1 MADREYTKEQL
12 PIITDLIHEEFG
24 YRVEDFDDHSIVHV
38 DGKSVRVE
46 IRDGRFLASGEI
58 PPFMNIH
65 SECSDLPR
73 EMFP

>member
-38 DGKSVRVE
+38 GDKSVRVE
-46 IRDGRFLASGEI
+46 IRDGRFLASDKI
-58 PPFMNIH
+58 QPFL
-65 SECSDLPR
+65 SLPSGDVNLPH